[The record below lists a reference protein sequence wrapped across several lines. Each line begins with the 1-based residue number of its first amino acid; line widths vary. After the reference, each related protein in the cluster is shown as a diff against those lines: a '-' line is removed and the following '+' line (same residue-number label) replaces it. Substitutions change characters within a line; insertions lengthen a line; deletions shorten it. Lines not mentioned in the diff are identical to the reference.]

1 MSYALESKKRKFHRV
16 LDSISRSNSQNP
28 LIENGYTKRQAPSTT
43 REAASTPTIKRV
55 RLTSRPESDEP
66 VVRPSSGIS
75 KRSSASSSSLRPNFV
90 PWDRA
95 RFLERLQTFRRVDR
109 WSPKPAP
116 INEVQWAKRGWSC
129 TDAMRVEC
137 VGGCGHSLVVKL
149 PDDIDEFEEDDV
161 EKIEE
166 RREVRTFTLT
176 SKAVYGLN
184 MTN

>member
-1 MSYALESKKRKFHRV
+1 M
-16 LDSISRSNSQNP
+16 
-28 LIENGYTKRQAPSTT
+28 
-43 REAASTPTIKRV
+43 
-55 RLTSRPESDEP
+55 
-66 VVRPSSGIS
+66 
-75 KRSSASSSSLRPNFV
+75 
-90 PWDRA
+90 
-95 RFLERLQTFRRVDR
+95 ERLQTFRRVDR

-149 PDDIDEFEEDDV
+149 PDDIDEFEEDDA
-161 EKIEE
+161 EKIKE

-176 SKAVYGLN
+176 AKAAYRLS